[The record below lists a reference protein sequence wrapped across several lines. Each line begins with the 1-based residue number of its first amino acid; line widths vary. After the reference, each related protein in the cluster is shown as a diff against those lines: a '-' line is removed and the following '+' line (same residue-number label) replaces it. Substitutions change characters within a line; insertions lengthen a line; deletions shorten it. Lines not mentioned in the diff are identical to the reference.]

1 MRLVSLATLL
11 LVPSVALAGEM
22 STALSFAGQWGA
34 STTGYAR
41 ALFPALLLVA
51 FVVEIV
57 FRDPSTPPSFRHSV
71 WRAAIVLALLSP
83 MGGQTLYGSLCGALA
98 GLSDGMA
105 ATLAP
110 ADPWAEFARVAE
122 QWQDRLADA
131 KRNNEDGAIA
141 AQLGGLVFTAVLS
154 LGLLLGQGAMWVMK
168 TLASVLIILLYAL
181 GPLALVFWIPIKS
194 DSLGRWLRTFL
205 TVLTWPVMSAV
216 LLAIITKASLRGLD
230 GASPA
235 FASVATALLLGVTA
249 LAVPVVSS
257 SLVGG
262 SMGAIGAGV
271 STLMQTAGLGAA
283 VGSVALG
290 GAAQAA
296 GGAAKG
302 LGAKV
307 APVAGALA
315 NAMSADGSMS
325 AGPPAKGGPVVP
337 AREALLPN
345 AIDAVP
351 VHGAPAVEQSGLGM
365 GGPPPPPADA
375 LSGRIAPANMSP
387 SRSPVAA
394 LEDAAARGQLSP
406 PSAAPY
412 EGGGGAGAG
421 GAGRGDGAG
430 GGPRP
435 RAAKP
440 PPPVPTAAVAAPQ
453 RPPVAAPVRAPPRA
467 AMRPPAAAPSS
478 ADAPTAPAKPRAASW
493 GATLDRLANEAL
505 ALDLHPVPDA
515 KSQQVR
521 VAVAQQQLDR
531 AVQAVAAGVSVE
543 EWQQQETR
551 ACEDDGK

>member
-1 MRLVSLATLL
+1 MKLFSLVALSLV
-11 LVPSVALAGEM
+11 VPSIALAGEM
-22 STALSFAGQWGA
+22 STALSFAAQWGA

-57 FRDPSTPPSFRHSV
+57 FRDPATPPSFRHSV
-71 WRAAIVLALLSP
+71 WRAAVVLALLSP
-83 MGGQTLYGSLCGALA
+83 VGSQTLYGSLCGALA

-141 AQLGGLVFTAVLS
+141 AQIGGLVFTTVLS

-168 TLASVLIILLYAL
+168 TLASVLVILLYAL

-235 FASVATALLLGVTA
+235 FASIATALLLGVTA

-283 VGSVALG
+283 VGSAALG
-290 GAAQAA
+290 GAAQAAQAA

-302 LGAKV
+302 LGSKA
-307 APVAGALA
+307 APLAGTLA
-315 NAMSADGSMS
+315 NAMSADGPMA
-325 AGPPAKGGPVVP
+325 AGPPAKGGPVAP
-337 AREALLPN
+337 RPEALVQN
-345 AIDAVP
+345 AIDAAP
-351 VHGAPAVEQSGLGM
+351 IHGAPAVEQDGLGM
-365 GGPPPPPADA
+365 ARPPPPPVDA
-375 LSGRIAPANMSP
+375 LSGRVPAPNAAP
-387 SRSPVAA
+387 GRSPVAA
-394 LEDAAARGQLSP
+394 LEDAAAQGRLR
-406 PSAAPY
+406 PSMPAA
-412 EGGGGAGAG
+412 EGGGAGGGAGGGGRGAGAG
-421 GAGRGDGAG
+421 GGAQA
-430 GGPRP
+430 P
-435 RAAKP
+435 KP
-440 PPPVPTAAVAAPQ
+440 PPPVPTAAIAVKPPAPAG
-453 RPPVAAPVRAPPRA
+453 RR
-467 AMRPPAAAPSS
+467 AAAPPV
-478 ADAPTAPAKPRAASW
+478 DAPTAPAKPRVASW
-493 GATLDRLANEAL
+493 GATLERLANEAVTL
-505 ALDLHPVPDA
+505 ELNPDA
-515 KSQQVR
+515 DAK
-521 VAVAQQQLDR
+521 AQQLRAGEKQRELDR
-531 AVQAVAAGVSVE
+531 AVKAVAAGSSVE
-543 EWQQQETR
+543 EWQQDEARLRET
-551 ACEDDGK
+551 AGN

>member
-1 MRLVSLATLL
+1 MRLAPLAALL
-11 LVPSVALAGEM
+11 LVPSVAFAGEM
-22 STALSFAGQWGA
+22 TTALSFAAQWGA

-57 FRDPSTPPSFRHSV
+57 FRDPATPPSFRHSV

-83 MGGQTLYGSLCGALA
+83 VGSQTLYGSLCGALA

-122 QWQDRLADA
+122 QWQDKLSDA

-141 AQLGGLVFTAVLS
+141 AQIGGLVFTTVLS

-235 FASVATALLLGVTA
+235 FASIATALLLGVTA

-262 SMGAIGAGV
+262 SMGAIGAGM

-283 VGSVALG
+283 VGSAALG

-302 LGAKV
+302 LGSKA
-307 APVAGALA
+307 APIGGALA

-325 AGPPAKGGPVVP
+325 EGPPAKGGPIVP
-337 AREALLPN
+337 AREALIPN

-351 VHGAPAVEQSGLGM
+351 VHGAPAVEQQGLGM

-387 SRSPVAA
+387 GRSPVAA
-394 LEDAAARGQLSP
+394 LEDATARGQLNP
-406 PSAAPY
+406 PSAVPPQG
-412 EGGGGAGAG
+412 GGGGAAG
-421 GAGRGDGAG
+421 GAGRGAGAG
-430 GGPRP
+430 GGPRA

-440 PPPVPTAAVAAPQ
+440 PPPVPTAAVAAQQ
-453 RPPVAAPVRAPPRA
+453 RPPPAAAPVRAPPRA
-467 AMRPPAAAPSS
+467 AAPPP
-478 ADAPTAPAKPRAASW
+478 ADAPTAPAKPRVASW
-493 GATLDRLANEAL
+493 GATLDRLANEAV
-505 ALDLHPVPDA
+505 ALDLNPGPNVKA
-515 KSQQVR
+515 QQFR
-521 VAVAQQQLDR
+521 VAEAQQQLDR
-531 AVQAVAAGVSVE
+531 AVQAVSAGSSVE
-543 EWQQQETR
+543 EWEQQEAR
-551 ACEDDGK
+551 LREDAGK